1 MKHTKKI
8 VILAILAMSSGSLLA
23 VKRAKINY
31 IAQAEGD
38 NKLGERVTIKIWRAQ
53 GFLSQVIIDK
63 LRSPFKTV
71 SLSPNGRA
79 SVVLPHGP
87 YWVQV
92 FGEEGRRLTRVGAPF
107 SHGFFIPAE
116 GATYNVIV
124 EEKKAGWFGLR
135 RKIVLKSGDLD
146 IKETS
151 QPIMMEDSAK

>member
-8 VILAILAMSSGSLLA
+8 VVLALLAMSSGSLLA
-23 VKRAKINY
+23 VKRAKISY
-31 IAQAEGD
+31 VAQTEGD

-53 GFLSQVIIDK
+53 GLMSPVIVDK
-63 LRSPFKTV
+63 LRSPFKTI
-71 SLSPNGRA
+71 SLSPNGQNT
-79 SVVLPHGP
+79 VVLPEGP

-92 FGEEGRRLTRVGAPF
+92 FGEEGRKLTRVGGIL
-107 SHGFFIPAE
+107 SHGFFIPKG
-116 GATYNVIV
+116 GATYNIIV

-135 RKIVLKSGDLD
+135 RKIIFKSGDLD